1 DAQAVREAARG
12 DLILPP
18 PPELGAKPRRHRE
31 VQRGGL
37 RTGRDGMGVDRQ
49 LLSHVFEPAPPSHRR
64 RKDDGAAWIKRA
76 GEKEAA
82 APSVLGEISLPWIG
96 YPLEGLE
103 AGDELNPL
111 SGLKCGRGLG
121 GIEADPKARRR
132 SWPVN

>member
-18 PPELGAKPRRHRE
+18 PPEPGARPRRHRE

-103 AGDELNPL
+103 AGA
-111 SGLKCGRGLG
+111 GRERVCRGEG
-121 GIEADPKARRR
+121 GGGGGGGEGE
-132 SWPVN
+132 